1 MLILIHLE
9 IKNLNCNLEATLWNH
24 GRINVFLLPG
34 KLSRILV
41 AL

>member
-9 IKNLNCNLEATLWNH
+9 IKNLNNLEATLWNH